1 MPEMESPVMSPR
13 TMSDA
18 NTLRSPMLRW
28 DSVEAPASVSRFR
41 YYDLSWSSGTDVFA
55 GEETGIRGL

>member
-1 MPEMESPVMSPR
+1 MPEMDSPVMSPR

-18 NTLRSPMLRW
+18 NTLRSPMSRW

-41 YYDLSWSSGTDVFA
+41 CHDLCQSTAADVRT
-55 GEETGIRGL
+55 GKETRV